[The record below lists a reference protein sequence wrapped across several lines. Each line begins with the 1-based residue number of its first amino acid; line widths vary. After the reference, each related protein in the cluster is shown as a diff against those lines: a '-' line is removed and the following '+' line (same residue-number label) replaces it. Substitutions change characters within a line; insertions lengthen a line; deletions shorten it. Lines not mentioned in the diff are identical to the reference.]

1 MLTPKQIRF
10 VEEYLVDLNAKQA
23 AIRAGYSAHSAESQ
37 SCKLLALAKVSQEIK
52 VRQDALSQSFQV
64 TREDLVKDLVY
75 IKDKQKDAFPPSA
88 IAAIKEIGKFLGL
101 YEPDKIEVSGS
112 LNFDLKIPGAEPD
125 ETEDDKPEDPNS
137 ERED

>member
-52 VRQDALSQSFQV
+52 VRQDALSQSFKV

-75 IKDKQKDAFPPSA
+75 IKNKQKDAFPPSA

-101 YEPDKIEVSGS
+101 YEPDKVEHSG
-112 LNFDLKIPGAEPD
+112 IPPIQINLIKPEDESDKD
-125 ETEDDKPEDPNS
+125 ETEED
-137 ERED
+137 